1 MKIRIIAFSNNGC
14 ILAQKLLDVCKNHDV
29 DAVAKTTADRAGIR
43 ALEGSV
49 RNWTKEGFETADALI
64 FIGATGIAVRHIAPF
79 IKSKDVDPAVL
90 SIDEKGRFVIPLLSG
105 HIGGAN
111 MMSNIISLS
120 IGAIP
125 VVTTASDINHK
136 IAIDVFAVNNN
147 LTITS
152 FNKAK
157 TVAARIV
164 AGDPVGFISDVPV
177 KGEIP
182 PELSGPADS
191 PTGVYVG
198 TAEESPF
205 PLTLRLVPRDLVV
218 GIGCRKGTHMS
229 DIECMFGK
237 ALMKIGASADRV
249 RAIASIDIK
258 SHEPGL
264 LEFASVRRLPL
275 TFFSAEE
282 LNALEGE
289 FSWSGFVHSI
299 TGVDCVCERSAIK
312 LSNGGQLILRK
323 FAGDGVTIAVAEEDF
338 SIDFS
343 R

>member
-14 ILAQKLLDVCKNHDV
+14 ILAQKLLGVCKRHDV
-29 DAVAKTTADRAGIR
+29 EAVAKTSADRAGIR

-111 MMSNIISLS
+111 MMSNILSFS

-125 VVTTASDINHK
+125 VVTTASDINGK

-152 FNKAK
+152 SNKAK
-157 TVAARIV
+157 TIAARIV

-177 KGEIP
+177 KGSIP

-191 PTGVYVG
+191 LCGVYVG
-198 TAEESPF
+198 SKELSPF
-205 PLTLRLVPRDLVV
+205 DTTLRLVPRDLVV
-218 GIGCRKGTHMS
+218 GIGCRKGTDAS

-237 ALMKIGASADRV
+237 ALAKLGVSVDRI
-249 RAIASIDIK
+249 RAVASIDLK
-258 SHEPGL
+258 SEEPGL
-264 LEFASVRRLPL
+264 LGFVSAHRLPI
-275 TFFSAEE
+275 TFYSAEE
-282 LNALEGE
+282 LNRVEGE

-299 TGVDCVCERSAIK
+299 TGVDCVCERSAVK
-312 LSNGGQLILRK
+312 LSDGGKLVLKK
-323 FAGDGVTIAVAEEDF
+323 FAGDGVTIAIAKEEF
-338 SIDFS
+338 TVDFS

>member
-1 MKIRIIAFSNNGC
+1 MKIRIIAFSTNGC
-14 ILAQKLLDVCKNHDV
+14 ILAQKLLDVCRKHDV
-29 DAVAKTTADRAGIR
+29 EAVAKTASDRAGIR

-111 MMSNIISLS
+111 MIANILSLS
-120 IGAIP
+120 IGAIS
-125 VVTTASDINHK
+125 VVTTASDINGK

-152 FNKAK
+152 FHNAK
-157 TVAARIV
+157 MVEARIL
-164 AGDPVGFISDVPV
+164 AGDPVGLVSDVLM
-177 KGEIP
+177 KGEVP
-182 PELSGPADS
+182 SELSGPADS
-191 PTGVYVG
+191 PVGVYIG
-198 TAEESPF
+198 SKELTPF
-205 PLTLRLVPRDLVV
+205 PLTLKLVPRDLVL
-218 GIGCRKGTHMS
+218 GIGCRKGTHLS

-237 ALMKIGASADRV
+237 AIEKIGASIDRI

-258 SHEPGL
+258 SEEPGL
-264 LEFASVRRLPL
+264 LEFASLHRLPI
-275 TFFSAEE
+275 TFYSAEQ
-282 LNALEGE
+282 LNSVEGE
-289 FSWSGFVHSI
+289 FSWSGFVNSV
-299 TGVDCVCERSAIK
+299 TGVDCVCERSAVK
-312 LSNGGQLILRK
+312 LSDGGQLVLRK
-323 FAGDGVTIAVAEEDF
+323 FAGDGVTIAVAKEEF